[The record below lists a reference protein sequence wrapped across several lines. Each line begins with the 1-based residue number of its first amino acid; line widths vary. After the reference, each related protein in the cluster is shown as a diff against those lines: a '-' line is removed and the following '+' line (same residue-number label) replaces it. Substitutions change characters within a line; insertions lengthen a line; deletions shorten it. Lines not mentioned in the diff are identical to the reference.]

1 MRHSSVDSRR
11 VKHAGLGLLASTILC
26 STGAAFA
33 QETPAGQAP
42 RPPAAESDETNI
54 IVTATRREENLQ
66 DVPVAITALGAQ
78 TLEQLQVDDFADY
91 AQLVPSLSSNQLAPG
106 FNQVYFRGVASGE
119 NANHSASL
127 PSVGTYLDEQ
137 PITTTTGALDLH
149 IYDIARV
156 EALAGPQGTLYGA
169 SSQAGTV
176 RIITNQPDP
185 SGFSGALN
193 AEGTNVDH
201 GGWGYTAEGFV
212 NAPLASNVALRI
224 VGWYRHDAGFID
236 NIPGTIVFP
245 INQLDANGNLV
256 NLPGDDISFSNAPFV
271 EEDYN
276 DVDTYGARAALR
288 IELDDN
294 WTVTPTIMAQRQ
306 RSHGYFGDE
315 SGLGEFQVQQ
325 FNAERANDRWYQAAL
340 TVRGRVGNFD
350 LTYAGAYM
358 QRQIDNAFDYVDY
371 AYFYDALFGYA
382 RYFTDNNGNQV
393 NPNQYVIADDSFTRL
408 TQELRFTSP
417 DDRPVRLVA
426 GAFYQRQTHNIE
438 QNYIVDNIADA
449 ITVPGTDSNIW
460 LTKQLRVDRDYA
472 VFGELAWDIVPRL
485 TLTAGGR
492 LYRYDNTLVGF
503 FGFSDGFS
511 GTTGVSQCFTTTG
524 ARLADNPGG
533 TLIAPIVAGSP
544 CTNLGEFENGEVR
557 PKRTADTGFI
567 HRLNLTYRFNDNVLL
582 YGTWSRGY
590 RPGGIN
596 RRGTLPPYGA
606 DFITNYELGLK
617 TTFAHNRLNFNAA
630 VYQLDWDNIQ
640 LSFLGQNGLTE
651 IRNAGNARIR
661 GVEFELFGRPAPGL
675 TMSIGGSYNDAE
687 LTEDFCLIANDAF
700 DCTLNVDLDGDGV
713 PEQNER
719 LAPSGTRL
727 PLTARFKGNARA
739 RYEFPLSGDMEGHV
753 QASASYEGERTRDLR
768 TLQRRLYGNL
778 DDYVTVDLSA
788 GIESGPWTAQIFA
801 RNIFDARV
809 ESGRFIQCL
818 ETTCGDPDG
827 LTAIGGKTYTILG
840 RPRTIGIRIGR
851 RF

>member
-1 MRHSSVDSRR
+1 MRG
-11 VKHAGLGLLASTILC
+11 AALGLLATTFLT
-26 STGAAFA
+26 STGTALAQTTPEDQAAQAA
-33 QETPAGQAP
+33 QTSQGDE
-42 RPPAAESDETNI
+42 ETNI
-54 IVTATRREENLQ
+54 VVTATRRAENMQ
-66 DVPVAITALGAQ
+66 DVPIAINAFGTQ

-91 AQLVPSLSSNQLAPG
+91 AQLVPSMSSNQLGPG

-127 PSVGTYLDEQ
+127 PSVGTYVDEQ

-149 IYDIARV
+149 IYDIARI

-176 RIITNQPDP
+176 RIITNPPDP
-185 SGFSGALN
+185 SHFYGQMNGEVN
-193 AEGTNVDH
+193 NVAH
-201 GGWGYTAEGFV
+201 GDWGYTTEGFLNV
-212 NAPLASNVALRI
+212 PLASNMAVRI

-245 INQLDANGNLV
+245 INQFDANGNLV
-256 NLPGDDISFSNAPFV
+256 NLPGDDITFTNAPFV
-271 EEDYN
+271 EENYN

-288 IELDDN
+288 IELNDS

-340 TVRGRVGNFD
+340 TVLGRIGNFD

-358 QRQIDNAFDYVDY
+358 QRQIDSAFDYVDY

-382 RYFTDNNGNQV
+382 QYFTDNNGNQV

-417 DDRPVRLVA
+417 ADRPVRLVA

-472 VFGELAWDIVPRL
+472 AFGELAWDIVPRL

-492 LYRYDNTLVGF
+492 LYRFDNTLVGF
-503 FGFSDGFS
+503 FGYSDGFS
-511 GTTGVSQCFTTTG
+511 GSTGVSQCFTTTG
-524 ARLADNPGG
+524 QRLADNPGG
-533 TLIAPIVAGSP
+533 TLVAPIVRGSP
-544 CTNLGEFENGEVR
+544 CTDLGEVVNGEVR
-557 PKRTADTGFI
+557 PKRTADTGFL
-567 HRLNLTYRFNDNVLL
+567 HRLNLTYRPVDGVLL

-606 DFITNYELGLK
+606 DFISNYELGLK
-617 TTFAHNRLNFNAA
+617 TTFAHDRLNFNAA

-661 GVEFELFGRPAPGL
+661 GVEFELFGRPTRGL
-675 TMSIGGSYNDAE
+675 NFSIGGSYNDAE
-687 LTEDFCLIANDAF
+687 LTEDFCSVANDTF
-700 DCTLNVDLDGDGV
+700 DCTLFIDQDGDGV
-713 PEQNER
+713 SDNAL
-719 LAPSGTRL
+719 LAPAGTRL

-739 RYEFPLSGDMEGHV
+739 RYEFPLGGNMEGHF
-753 QASASYEGERTRDLR
+753 QISAAYEGRRTRDLR
-768 TLQRRLYGNL
+768 TLQRQIYGNL
-778 DDYVTVDLSA
+778 DDYLTVDLST
-788 GIESGPWTAQIFA
+788 GVEWGPWTAQLFA
-801 RNIFDARV
+801 RNIFDTRV
-809 ESGRFIQCL
+809 ETGRFIQCV

-827 LTAIGGKTYTILG
+827 LTARGGITYTTLG
-840 RPRTIGIRIGR
+840 RPRTIGIRVGR
-851 RF
+851 DF

>member
-1 MRHSSVDSRR
+1 MRLPPARLSRLKR
-11 VKHAGLGLLASTILC
+11 AGLGLLATTMLC
-26 STGAAFA
+26 STGRAFA
-33 QETPAGQAP
+33 QEEQ
-42 RPPAAESDETNI
+42 PPATPSTTQTGEDEDETNI

-66 DVPVAITALGAQ
+66 DVPIAINAFGTQ
-78 TLEQLQVDDFADY
+78 TLEQLQVDNFGDY
-91 AQLVPSLSSNQLAPG
+91 ARLVPSLSSNQIAPG

-176 RIITNQPDP
+176 RIITNQPDTTNLY
-185 SGFSGALN
+185 GEMN
-193 AEGTNVDH
+193 AELNNVAHGDWGGTV
-201 GGWGYTAEGFV
+201 EGFI
-212 NAPLASNVALRI
+212 NAPISSSVALRV

-236 NIPGTIVFP
+236 NIPGTLTFPTSGIVFD
-245 INQLDANGNLV
+245 N
-256 NLPGDDISFSNAPFV
+256 SPFV

-288 IELDDN
+288 IELDES
-294 WTVTPTIMAQRQ
+294 WTVTPTIMVQRQ
-306 RSHGYFGDE
+306 VSHGIFGDE
-315 SGLGEFQVQQ
+315 RGLGEFQVQQ
-325 FNAERANDRWYQAAL
+325 FNPERANDRWYQAAL
-340 TVRGRVGNFD
+340 TVQGRIGNFD

-358 QRQIDNAFDYVDY
+358 QRQIDSRSDYVDY
-371 AYFYDALFGYA
+371 AYFYDALAGYGA
-382 RYFTDNNGNQV
+382 YFYDNAGNLV
-393 NPNQYVIADDSFTRL
+393 NPNQYIVADDSFSRL

-417 DDRPVRLVA
+417 ADERVRLV
-426 GAFYQRQTHNIE
+426 GGLFYQRQTHNIE

-449 ITVPGTDSNIW
+449 ITVPGTESNIW
-460 LTKQLRVDRDYA
+460 LTKQFRVDRDYA
-472 VFGELAWDIVPRL
+472 AFGELAADIWPDL

-503 FGFSDGFS
+503 FGYSDGFS
-511 GTTGVSQCFTTTG
+511 GSTGVAACFG
-524 ARLADNPGG
+524 PPQVD
-533 TLIAPIVAGSP
+533 GSP
-544 CTNLGEFENGEVR
+544 CTNLDKE
-557 PKRTADTGFI
+557 TADTGFI
-567 HRLNLTYRFNDNVLL
+567 HRLNLTYRFSEDALI

-617 TTFAHNRLNFNAA
+617 TSFLDDRLHFNAA

-661 GVEFELFGRPAPGL
+661 GIEFELFGRPARGL
-675 TMSIGGSYNDAE
+675 TFSIGGSFNDAE
-687 LTEDFCLIANDAF
+687 LTEDFCLIANEAF
-700 DCTLNVDLDGDGV
+700 DCTLDADLDGDGV
-713 PEQNER
+713 PEDNAL

-727 PLTARFKGNARA
+727 PLTANFKGNARV
-739 RYEFPLSGDMEGHV
+739 RYEFPVSAAWEGHV
-753 QASASYEGERTRDLR
+753 QLSAAYEGERTRDLR
-768 TLQRRLYGNL
+768 TLQRQLYGDL
-778 DDYVTVDLSA
+778 DDYFTVDLSA
-788 GIESGPWTAQIFA
+788 GVESGLWTAQLFA
-801 RNIFDARV
+801 RNIFDERV
-809 ESGRFIQCL
+809 EVGRFIQCL
-818 ETTCGDPDG
+818 EVTCGDPDG
-827 LTAIGGKTYTILG
+827 LTAIGGKVYTILG